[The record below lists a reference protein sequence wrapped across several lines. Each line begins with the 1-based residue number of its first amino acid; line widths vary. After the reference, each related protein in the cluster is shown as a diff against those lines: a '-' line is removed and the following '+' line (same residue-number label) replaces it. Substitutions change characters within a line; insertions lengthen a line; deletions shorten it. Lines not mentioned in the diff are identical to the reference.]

1 MQDQDVRTE
10 FPELLQAA
18 TKCCSGSVDSLNQ
31 WFDDVKKD
39 LLATWLFEHEDIV
52 FGEEGEVVSEVHFKM
67 RNERRIINMDKN
79 HHNLSV
85 TGYKGGPGAVI
96 LYHNPLYQ
104 CSVVSG
110 VKSARHVT
118 GVYTTNTA
126 GENLLYVYR

>member
-1 MQDQDVRTE
+1 M
-10 FPELLQAA
+10 
-18 TKCCSGSVDSLNQ
+18 
-31 WFDDVKKD
+31 
-39 LLATWLFEHEDIV
+39 
-52 FGEEGEVVSEVHFKM
+52 VSEVHFKM
-67 RNERRIINMDKN
+67 LNERRIINMDKN